1 MMFMTRMSRVIKF
14 LFVFFCFLNISVD
27 VWAKTEGKLYIKRT
41 TINLRTIHKDTL
53 IRHFDIEFENRGR
66 VNLKITKVIPDCDC
80 TAVTYNR
87 KALPPKGKDKIKVE
101 VNLTGF
107 LPGEIEK
114 EIAVYS
120 NSSEKPIIVTIKG
133 DIIY

>member
-1 MMFMTRMSRVIKF
+1 MFMTRMSRVIKF
-14 LFVFFCFLNISVD
+14 LILFFCFLNISAG
-27 VWAKTEGKLYIKRT
+27 VWAKTEGKLYIKHT
-41 TINLRTIHKDTL
+41 TINLGVIHKDAL
-53 IRHFDIEFENRGR
+53 IRHFNIEFENRGH

-80 TAVTYNR
+80 TTVTYNR
-87 KALPPKGKDKIKVE
+87 KALLPKGKDKIMVE